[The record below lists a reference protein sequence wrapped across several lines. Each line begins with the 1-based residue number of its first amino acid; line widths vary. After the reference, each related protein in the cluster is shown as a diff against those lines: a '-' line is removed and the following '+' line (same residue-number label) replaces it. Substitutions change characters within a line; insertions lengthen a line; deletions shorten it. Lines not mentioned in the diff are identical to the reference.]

1 MAAECKVTGM
11 KWVLIIAGLISLI
24 YWGVLLVFTTP
35 ALTGAFGAPFPAE
48 PIYVR
53 IIGMYSVVFG
63 LLYFMASRDPVKH
76 RIVVDIGIIRY
87 VLFLIFYLVTMF
99 ITKETT
105 GGFAWWI
112 ALILSVIFLILF
124 ILCRPK
130 AAKA

>member
-1 MAAECKVTGM
+1 MAAEGKVKAM

-24 YWGVLLVFTTP
+24 YWGVMLVFTTP

-87 VLFLIFYLVTMF
+87 VLFLIFYLVTLF

-112 ALILSVIFLILF
+112 ALILTVIFLVLF
-124 ILCRPK
+124 IAFRPK
-130 AAKA
+130 TAES